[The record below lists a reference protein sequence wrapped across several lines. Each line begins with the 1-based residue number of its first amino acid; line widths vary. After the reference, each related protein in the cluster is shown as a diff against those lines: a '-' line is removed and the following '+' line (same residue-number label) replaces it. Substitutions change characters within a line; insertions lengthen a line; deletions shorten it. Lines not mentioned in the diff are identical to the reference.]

1 MQSTW
6 LLENEGKKMQTTTIL
21 TDLTGEAL
29 IDGFTFEQKG
39 NKGNFVLTSEKFEIN
54 VRTSD
59 SYVGSRKLRVYVDGG
74 SSEVDFSSAY
84 AMTDGASIK
93 GQSEE
98 VDAEYRR
105 LNRLVVKNMKAVI
118 LEAMVYSSVVTSIIM
133 DNKFGYYKNAGCS
146 CGCSGGFIADVKPL
160 VLIKNKDNWNRT
172 YKIESI
178 SIIKKEVI

>member
-6 LLENEGKKMQTTTIL
+6 LLENEGKKMQTAIIL
-21 TDLTGEAL
+21 TGVTGEAL

-54 VRTSD
+54 IRTSD

-84 AMTDGASIK
+84 AMTDKMSIK
-93 GQSEE
+93 GESEE
-98 VDAEYRR
+98 VDSEYKR
-105 LNRLVVKNMKAVI
+105 LNRMVVKNMKSVI
-118 LEAMVYSSVVTSIIM
+118 LEAISASSIVKSIMM

-146 CGCSGGFIADVKPL
+146 CGCSGGFIAEVKPL
-160 VLIKNKDNWNRT
+160 VLIKNEDNWNRT